1 MLDEYFLIAL
11 DVFTKIPYAED
22 NKSDLHA
29 WLSLLTTENLTDAER
44 NMRHYP
50 WLEPIYQEI
59 ALLRRSP
66 EEVIGMWSEALKI
79 LDENSLKYY
88 VEELKDELDKEKMRI
103 QEKDAEIA
111 ALKAELEAHKAQQT
125 DQKS

>member
-1 MLDEYFLIAL
+1 
-11 DVFTKIPYAED
+11 
-22 NKSDLHA
+22 
-29 WLSLLTTENLTDAER
+29 
-44 NMRHYP
+44 
-50 WLEPIYQEI
+50 
-59 ALLRRSP
+59 
-66 EEVIGMWSEALKI
+66 MWSEALRI